1 MAKVNVYIPDD
12 LLEQVD
18 ADAALGDRSR
28 SSVVQEALAEYLTE
42 SRKEKRDRERREDMG
57 KALEILDRIHAMPPG
72 PTDIPDITG
81 SEFIRGLRDADDD
94 ATDDEI
100 IELIRTRR
108 PKGGH
113 YVG

>member
-18 ADAALGDRSR
+18 ADATRDARSR
-28 SSVVQEALAEYLTE
+28 SSVVQEALAEYLTD
-42 SRKEKRDRERREDMG
+42 SRKERRERERLDDERR
-57 KALEILDRIHAMPPG
+57 ALAIIDGLLAKPPG

-81 SEFIRGLRDADDD
+81 SEFVRGLRDADDD
-94 ATDDEI
+94 ATDVEI

>member
-28 SSVVQEALAEYLTE
+28 SSVVQEALAEYLTD
-42 SRKEKRDRERREDMG
+42 SRKAKRERERRRDMG
-57 KALEILDRIHAMPPG
+57 KALEILEHIRSMPPG
-72 PTDIPDITG
+72 PTDIPDIMG

-94 ATDDEI
+94 ATDEEI